1 VDTKKNKHL
10 VLKVVNGVAK
20 WVDVRDATERF
31 TGLRQEDFTPRH
43 FVKQQRLEQYSE
55 DLE

>member
-1 VDTKKNKHL
+1 VDNHKDKYL

-31 TGLRQEDFTPRH
+31 TSSKRDGLPPH
-43 FVKQQRLEQYSE
+43 YSAEELSRENYTE